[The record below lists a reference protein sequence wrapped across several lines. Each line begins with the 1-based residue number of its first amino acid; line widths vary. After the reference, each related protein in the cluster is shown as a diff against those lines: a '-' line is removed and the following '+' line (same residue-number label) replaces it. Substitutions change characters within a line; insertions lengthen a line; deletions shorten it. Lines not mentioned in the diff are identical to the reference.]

1 MSSLDSD
8 KHSTLLQLAR
18 LVERLAMI
26 FVEKRLAGAVFI
38 DAAPVFDAA
47 WVDSLIY
54 KLIAFNCP
62 SYLVNGIS
70 SYFRGRT
77 FEASFQAATSTR
89 RGMRTVV
96 TQVN

>member
-38 DAAPVFDAA
+38 VAAPVFDAA